1 LSASSFST
9 VQPGQAS
16 LSEQVIG
23 AIRSVVGDKT
33 VDLHEP
39 RFSGNELKFV
49 KECIDSTFVSTVGK
63 FVDRFERELCYITGS
78 SHAVTFVNGTEALHI
93 ALLLA
98 GVKPKDEVLIPTLS
112 FVATANAVSYCGA
125 VPHFVDS
132 EEYTLGLDPD
142 ALREYLTTISEIRNN
157 QCFNKI
163 TGNRINAMVPV
174 HVFGHPCNL
183 DGLLGVARDFYLVMV
198 EDAAESLGSL
208 YYGKHTGTF
217 GLLGTLSFNG
227 NKTVT
232 TGGGG
237 AILTQYQELA
247 TRAKHLTM
255 TAKLNHKWDY
265 VHDEVG
271 FNFRMPNLNAALG
284 VAQLEQLQSFIE
296 SKRSLYECYRE
307 AFNDIK
313 EIKLISEPEG
323 CQSNYWLQTLYLDK
337 NVSHHRD
344 AILEATNDAGLMTR
358 PVWKLLHT
366 LVPYQDFPRAPLPVA
381 ESLEKN
387 LINLPSSA
395 GLAK

>member
-1 LSASSFST
+1 
-9 VQPGQAS
+9 
-16 LSEQVIG
+16 
-23 AIRSVVGDKT
+23 
-33 VDLHEP
+33 
-39 RFSGNELKFV
+39 
-49 KECIDSTFVSTVGK
+49 
-63 FVDRFERELCYITGS
+63 
-78 SHAVTFVNGTEALHI
+78 
-93 ALLLA
+93 
-98 GVKPKDEVLIPTLS
+98 
-112 FVATANAVSYCGA
+112 
-125 VPHFVDS
+125 
-132 EEYTLGLDPD
+132 
-142 ALREYLTTISEIRNN
+142 
-157 QCFNKI
+157 
-163 TGNRINAMVPV
+163 MVPV